1 MHRHPIRF
9 FIAIILTSSLSIPC
23 ALASPTGLLGAM
35 LGWMSGQPAP
45 SFPAFSLE
53 PSPRAESWE
62 LDLSL
67 QNNLMDELG
76 PWIAQGGLTVNQ
88 WLASGDAL
96 KLNGIVNPAPPKRLQ
111 GGGFSYSTPW
121 QGMTLAISGQVLGF
135 NSGLF
140 PDGDKIKDRYY
151 MASLSLQ
158 KDLVS
163 NTHFLW
169 QANVGFIYEK
179 VTEEK
184 DNAGR
189 LFGQKTEDLRIL
201 TLGTTLNFADNL
213 GGITQLNA
221 GIRKGL
227 HTLGAKKTGDFAQG
241 ASLGF
246 TTFVGDLSRLQ
257 SLGGPLS
264 AYFLI
269 RGQYSRQPLFSVETF
284 DWGGGPYVNAYP
296 IDTLSG
302 DSAFEAKAEVRW
314 DIPTKSLPLHHM
326 QLYTYIDYGSIW
338 LNISP
343 RGSSHKNWATG
354 SGIGIRMTLP
364 HGLKAFGEYAIPLRK
379 HVYDMVYK
387 NKFFVGI
394 SYQHSW

>member
-1 MHRHPIRF
+1 M
-9 FIAIILTSSLSIPC
+9 
-23 ALASPTGLLGAM
+23 
-35 LGWMSGQPAP
+35 
-45 SFPAFSLE
+45 
-53 PSPRAESWE
+53 
-62 LDLSL
+62 
-67 QNNLMDELG
+67 
-76 PWIAQGGLTVNQ
+76 
-88 WLASGDAL
+88 
-96 KLNGIVNPAPPKRLQ
+96 
-111 GGGFSYSTPW
+111 
-121 QGMTLAISGQVLGF
+121 
-135 NSGLF
+135 
-140 PDGDKIKDRYY
+140 
-151 MASLSLQ
+151 
-158 KDLVS
+158 
-163 NTHFLW
+163 
-169 QANVGFIYEK
+169 
-179 VTEEK
+179 
-184 DNAGR
+184 
-189 LFGQKTEDLRIL
+189 FGQKTEDLRIL

-213 GGITQLNA
+213 GGTTQLNA

-227 HTLGAKKTGDFAQG
+227 HALGAKKTGAFTQG

-269 RGQYSRQPLFSVETF
+269 QGQYSRQSLFSVETF

-302 DSAFEAKAEVRW
+302 DSAFEAQAEVRW
-314 DIPTKSLPLHHM
+314 DLPTKSLPLHHM

-338 LNISP
+338 LNLSP
-343 RGSSHKNWATG
+343 QGSAHKNWATG